1 MQHYRNLFETQ
12 IVSSSLRPCAFARDV
27 NFAQRRKG
35 AKKRKRSER
44 TNMILRGMLTVMLL
58 LVCCITVT
66 QAQTETRA
74 RRAPVASSDA
84 KESDDSSA
92 AMNDATTDA
101 QPSQSDKD
109 DSTATSVPAKDTG
122 RTDRISVLRA
132 QIRDAKTEI
141 ERVRL
146 QRTLVDYL
154 VALDRK
160 SEAVA
165 ELRSMLGAE
174 NLDAAS
180 YYNIGNGLA
189 RLGDREQ
196 AVEAYHKAVKMRQD
210 NYPRALNNMGVVLLE
225 LERLDEAFDAFVL
238 AIKQQNFRYAE
249 ASYNLGRLYAERDEA
264 ELAIS
269 EWIRAL
275 SVQPDH
281 VDAAIALA
289 RAYAVTGKAERGLEV
304 IEMTLKRTGANE
316 RLEAARDEITA
327 MSAKK

>member
-1 MQHYRNLFETQ
+1 MQQHRNLKAQ
-12 IVSSSLRPCAFARDV
+12 PALSSLRQD
-27 NFAQRRKG
+27 
-35 AKKRKRSER
+35 AKRNRCFR
-44 TNMILRGMLTVMLL
+44 FMLSLMLL
-58 LVCCITVT
+58 LVCCVAVT

-74 RRAPVASSDA
+74 RRAPAASSDA

-92 AMNDATTDA
+92 AMNDVTTDA
-101 QPSQSDKD
+101 QTSQPDKD
-109 DSTATSVPAKDTG
+109 GSTATTVPAKDTG
-122 RTDRISVLRA
+122 RTDRLSALRA

-154 VALDRK
+154 VALERK
-160 SEAVA
+160 SEAVT
-165 ELRSMLGAE
+165 ELRSMLGSG

-189 RLGDREQ
+189 RLGDGEH
-196 AVEAYHKAVKMRQD
+196 AVEAYHKAVEMRQG
-210 NYPRALNNMGVVLLE
+210 NYPRALNNLGVVLLE
-225 LERLDEAFDAFVL
+225 LERQDEAYDAFVL

-269 EWIRAL
+269 EWTRAL
-275 SVQPDH
+275 TVQPDH

-289 RAYAVTGKAERGLEV
+289 RAYAVTGKADRGLEV
-304 IEMTLKRTGANE
+304 IETTLKRTGANE
-316 RLEAARDEITA
+316 RLEAVRDEITS

>member
-1 MQHYRNLFETQ
+1 ML
-12 IVSSSLRPCAFARDV
+12 SL
-27 NFAQRRKG
+27 
-35 AKKRKRSER
+35 
-44 TNMILRGMLTVMLL
+44 MLL
-58 LVCCITVT
+58 LVCCVCVAE
-66 QAQTETRA
+66 AQTEMRA
-74 RRAPVASSDA
+74 RRAPVASGNA

-92 AMNDATTDA
+92 VMNDVTTDA
-101 QPSQSDKD
+101 QTSQSDKD
-109 DSTATSVPAKDTG
+109 GSTATAVPAKDTG

-132 QIRDAKTEI
+132 QIKDAKTEI

-160 SEAVA
+160 TEAVA

-189 RLGDREQ
+189 RLGDGEQ
-196 AVEAYHKAVKMRQD
+196 AVEAYHKAVELRQG
-210 NYPRALNNMGVVLLE
+210 NYPRALNNLGVVLLE
-225 LERLDEAFDAFVL
+225 LERLDEAYDAFVL

-264 ELAIS
+264 DLAIS
-269 EWIRAL
+269 EWTRAL
-275 SVQPDH
+275 TVQPDH
-281 VDAAIALA
+281 VEAAIALA
-289 RAYAVTGKAERGLEV
+289 RAYAVTGKADRGLEV
-304 IEMTLKRTGANE
+304 IEAALKRTGANE
-316 RLEAARDEITA
+316 KLEAVRDEITA